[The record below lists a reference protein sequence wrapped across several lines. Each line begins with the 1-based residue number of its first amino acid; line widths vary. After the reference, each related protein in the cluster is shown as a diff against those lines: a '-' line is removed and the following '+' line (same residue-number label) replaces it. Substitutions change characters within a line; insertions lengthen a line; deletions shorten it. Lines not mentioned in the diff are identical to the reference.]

1 MDPRWKHPFT
11 AVISGPTKSGKTYF
25 VERFISNIDYI
36 MYPRP
41 MEIVWCYGEWQ
52 LSYEN
57 LKRQGVIFIEG
68 IPDTDLIGN
77 RTRWDSPDNPVTFQS
92 ESASS
97 PGFITPVR
105 DRLRKKRKLA
115 KSSISK
121 GLNWSAY

>member
-1 MDPRWKHPFT
+1 MGELVHNGETIKDT
-11 AVISGPTKSGKTYF
+11 
-25 VERFISNIDYI
+25 NITDLFHEVLRARKLGREPKGWDI
-36 MYPRP
+36 F
-41 MEIVWCYGEWQ
+41 
-52 LSYEN
+52 SKA
-57 LKRQGVIFIEG
+57 LKETNV
-68 IPDTDLIGN
+68 PTDLIGN